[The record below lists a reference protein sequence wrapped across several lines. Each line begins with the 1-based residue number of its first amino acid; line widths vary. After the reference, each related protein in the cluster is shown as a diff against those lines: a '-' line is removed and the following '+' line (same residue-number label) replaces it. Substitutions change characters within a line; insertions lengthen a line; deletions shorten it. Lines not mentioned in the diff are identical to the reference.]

1 MENYSHQIDSAAQ
14 TLVNPTEAHAISSH
28 GAVHEAHEL
37 PNWISIFTSHFPDHP
52 ASDFLHRWEN
62 VIFSLTIA
70 LFISGVGIIAARKK
84 NRVPQG
90 IQNLCEAVVEGLETF
105 VTGILG
111 EAGRKHVPFLG
122 TIFLYILFMNWFGL
136 FPFMKS
142 PTAAWSTTLALALTT
157 MVYVQ
162 LTGMMGQ
169 GFTQV
174 KLPFFKRRFLFPAYL
189 IHLMGNPKG
198 IFGIMVIPL
207 MLVLNIILEFGAVP
221 FSLSL
226 RLFANISSEDRLL
239 LNFAELALS
248 SKFLAFPFQIFANLL
263 ALIFSLVQAF
273 VFMLLSTVYIALVL
287 PHDEHHEHEEIV
299 SGHAH

>member
-1 MENYSHQIDSAAQ
+1 MEDHTKHIENA
-14 TLVNPTEAHAISSH
+14 AHAVETVSH
-28 GAVHEAHEL
+28 GAATHSAHAAHEAHEL
-37 PNWISIFTSHFPDHP
+37 PNWISLVNEHLPGHPISHF
-52 ASDFLHRWEN
+52 LHQWEN
-62 VIFSLTIA
+62 VVFSLTIA
-70 LFISGVGIIAARKK
+70 IFISTIGILAARQKK
-84 NRVPQG
+84 LIPEG
-90 IQNLCEAVVEGLETF
+90 LQNLCEAIVEGLEGF

-111 EAGRKHVPFLG
+111 DDGRKHVPYLG
-122 TIFLYILFMNWFGL
+122 TLFLYVLFMNCFGL

-142 PTAAWSTTLALALTT
+142 PTAAWSTTLALSLTT

-162 LTGMMGQ
+162 LTGIREQ
-169 GFTQV
+169 GPV
-174 KLPFFKRRFLFPAYL
+174 HYFL
-189 IHLMGNPKG
+189 HLCGNPKG

-239 LNFAELALS
+239 LNFAELVLS

-287 PHDEHHEHEEIV
+287 PHEKHEHEGDEHAAHQ
-299 SGHAH
+299 HAH